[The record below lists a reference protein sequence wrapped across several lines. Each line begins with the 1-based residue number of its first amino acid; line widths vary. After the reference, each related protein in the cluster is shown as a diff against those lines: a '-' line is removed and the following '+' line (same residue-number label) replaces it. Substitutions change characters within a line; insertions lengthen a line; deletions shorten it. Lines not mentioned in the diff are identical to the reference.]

1 MSNIKIIAALYK
13 RITIFFRKPLEI
25 YTDGGHKG
33 KWGTWA
39 FVVVSRDKIIHEA
52 SGHERRTNSHRMEFQ
67 AAIEALKYLSAG
79 TKACIHTDSRVLLN
93 SVAKK
98 NKRPVVNSDQAEALD
113 KLLSKHKITWK
124 WVKAHS
130 GFFYNER
137 CDELCI
143 LARSFSAP
151 GTNLDRSKK

>member
-1 MSNIKIIAALYK
+1 MTALYNK
-13 RITIFFRKPLEI
+13 FINFFQKPLEI

-33 KWGTWA
+33 KWGSWA
-39 FVVVSRDKIIHEA
+39 FVVIRSGRIIYEA
-52 SGHERRTNSHRMEFQ
+52 SGRERRTNSHRMEFQ
-67 AAIEALKYLSAG
+67 AVIEALKYLPAG
-79 TKACIHTDSRVLLN
+79 SSVCIYTDSRVLLN

-98 NKRPVVNSDQAEALD
+98 NKRSAVNSDQTEVLD
-113 KLLSKHKITWK
+113 ELTSLHKISWK

-130 GFFYNER
+130 GFLYNER

-151 GTNLDRSKK
+151 GTNLNS